1 MKKLTISLL
10 TMLFSLMANAESPD
24 IIVNEEYFPDMNFRN
39 FILNEPYG
47 KDGIM
52 TDEEILSITSLQI
65 GNKGISDLKG
75 IGYFM
80 ALTDLRCTANL
91 LTSLDVSG
99 CTALTKLYCDYNQL
113 TSLDVSGCTA
123 LMYLNCCD

>member
-24 IIVNEEYFPDMNFRN
+24 IIVNEEYFPDVNFRY
-39 FILNEPYG
+39 FLLNEPYG
-47 KDGIM
+47 KDGII

-65 GNKGISDLKG
+65 SNKRISDLRG

-80 ALTDLRCTANL
+80 ADGFALHCQSADEPRCVWMYGLDKVVLRL
-91 LTSLDVSG
+91 
-99 CTALTKLYCDYNQL
+99 
-113 TSLDVSGCTA
+113 
-123 LMYLNCCD
+123 